1 MSKKIIPEEK
11 IIIQKSGK
19 RLDEFIDLLKSK
31 DKTLQRE
38 RIAEIMNVSREQLS
52 KFTKGKNSP
61 PFFRIYELLKN
72 FNNKLEVNDIYFL
85 FDITPKSTLPQTV
98 SPFSDNPK
106 INEKILILKQIY
118 ESGDKILISSVD
130 YCLKGAY
137 DDFLKKQKKAIA

>member
-1 MSKKIIPEEK
+1 MKPKTEIESQFNVKFGEKLKKIKRKLRDNGLK
-11 IIIQKSGK
+11 ISYFK
-19 RLDEFIDLLKSK
+19 
-31 DKTLQRE
+31 
-38 RIAEIMNVSREQLS
+38 IAEALGVSDRTINHYVNGDVGL
-52 KFTKGKNSP
+52 KVYNLYLFIKK
-61 PFFRIYELLKN
+61 YELP
-72 FNNKLEVNDIYFL
+72 LEDIAFL

-137 DDFLKKQKKAIA
+137 DDFLKKQKKEIA